1 VVAAERPR
9 ERLAA
14 GRQSAAGGRFTRV
27 GDTGPAVRDDDD
39 LERTAGG
46 IAVAVQRERF
56 ISLSCGVDRLRVEFT
71 STKSSRCIA
80 RHGAPQAAKGGES
93 MSFKDLLHY
102 LRARFAV
109 EEGQTMAE
117 YGVVLAVIAVAVVV
131 ALGLLSTSISG
142 AFDAVR
148 SKL

>member
-1 VVAAERPR
+1 
-9 ERLAA
+9 
-14 GRQSAAGGRFTRV
+14 
-27 GDTGPAVRDDDD
+27 
-39 LERTAGG
+39 
-46 IAVAVQRERF
+46 
-56 ISLSCGVDRLRVEFT
+56 
-71 STKSSRCIA
+71 
-80 RHGAPQAAKGGES
+80 
-93 MSFKDLLHY
+93 MSFKDLHHY